1 MMARR
6 ILVVAAWTVLA
17 LLVVVQIPP
26 LSGRRTNP
34 PVVAE
39 PAWDASVTRELA
51 VTACFDC
58 HSNETRW
65 PWYSTVAPVS
75 WLVIH
80 DVDEGRGELNFSEW
94 GTRREQ
100 ADGDDAAEA
109 VRDGSMPM
117 PIYLPL
123 HPEARLEDAERETL
137 AQGLLRT
144 LGRGEDD
151 D

>member
-1 MMARR
+1 MVRR
-6 ILVVAAWTVLA
+6 ILVVAAWAMLA
-17 LLVVVQIPP
+17 LLVVAQIPP
-26 LSGRRTNP
+26 LPGRRTNP

-39 PAWDASVTRELA
+39 PPWDAPSTREMA
-51 VTACFDC
+51 RTACFDC

-65 PWYSTVAPVS
+65 PWYSAVAPAS
-75 WLVIH
+75 WLTIR
-80 DVDEGRGELNFSEW
+80 DVNEGREELNVSEW

-123 HPEARLEDAERETL
+123 HPEARLDDAERETL

-144 LGRGEDD
+144 LGTSEDD